1 MTSPT
6 TLASILQFAGVKPS
20 LFASNS
26 RYFGIDTTTF
36 TSPDGRSVTYVRRRF
51 VPQPEQLAQLQQ
63 HIVKQGERLDIIAAQ
78 YLGDPELFWRLAD
91 ANRAMRPEDLV
102 ATMGRVLRV
111 CLAQGIPG
119 TQNA

>member
-1 MTSPT
+1 MTSP

-20 LFASNS
+20 LFAANS
-26 RYFGIDTTTF
+26 RYLGIETATLSTA
-36 TSPDGRSVTYVRRRF
+36 DGRNIAYARRRF

-63 HIVKQGERLDIIAAQ
+63 HSVTQGERLDVISAQ
-78 YLGDPELFWRLAD
+78 YVGDPELFWRIAD

-102 ATMGRVLRV
+102 ATIGRVLRI
-111 CLAQGIPG
+111 CLPQGIPG

>member
-6 TLASILQFAGVKPS
+6 SLASILQFAGVKPS
-20 LFASNS
+20 LFAANS
-26 RYFGIDTTTF
+26 RYIGIETGTL
-36 TSPDGRSVTYVRRRF
+36 SAADGRNIAYVRRRF

-63 HIVKQGERLDIIAAQ
+63 HSVMQGERLDIIAAQ
-78 YLGDPELFWRLAD
+78 YLGDPELFWRIAD

-102 ATMGRVLRV
+102 ATMGRILRI
-111 CLAQGIPG
+111 CLPQGIPG